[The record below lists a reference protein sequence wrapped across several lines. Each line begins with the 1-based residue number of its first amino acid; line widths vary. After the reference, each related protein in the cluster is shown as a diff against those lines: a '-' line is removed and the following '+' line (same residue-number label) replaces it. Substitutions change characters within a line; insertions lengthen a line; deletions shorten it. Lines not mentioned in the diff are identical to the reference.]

1 MTSLG
6 KCLFFASIATLA
18 MGAPSGNAADDTLSK
33 IKAKGVMVV
42 GLSATYEPWEFM
54 DGQTIAGFDPEF
66 SGKLATALGVKAKL
80 VDTDWTGVIPAF
92 YAGNFDVIISAMSVS
107 GERLRKVLFTQP
119 YEVHTN
125 YLVSKDKNIKSATEL
140 EGKIIA
146 SVSTDADQ
154 EILEHWKKL
163 GHEFKEVLFLSTQQE
178 AFLAVE
184 AGRAD
189 AAIAPYGIARDY
201 AEKRGYSF
209 VEGWG
214 PMKYTAIA
222 VRIGDETLCKA
233 LDGEITKLK
242 MSGELS
248 DLYGKWFKM
257 PAMEDKN
264 PPTYKACEENK

>member
-1 MTSLG
+1 MMSLR
-6 KCLFFASIATLA
+6 KYLVSVSVATLA
-18 MGAPSGNAADDTLSK
+18 LGVPSGKAAEDTLSK
-33 IKAKGVMVV
+33 IKEKGTMVV

-54 DGQTIAGFDPEF
+54 DGQTIAGFDPEL
-66 SGKLATALGVKAKL
+66 SHKLAAALGVKAEL

-107 GERLRKVLFTQP
+107 SERLSKVLFTQP

-125 YLVSKDKNIKSATEL
+125 YLVAKDKNIKSAAEL

-154 EILEHWKKL
+154 EILEHWKSL
-163 GHEFKEVLFLSTQQE
+163 GHEFKDILFLGTQQE

-189 AAIAPYGIARDY
+189 AAIAAYGIARDY

-222 VRIGDETLCKA
+222 VRNEDEALCKA
-233 LDGEITKLK
+233 LDAEITKLK
-242 MSGELS
+242 ASGELAE
-248 DLYGKWFKM
+248 LYGKWFKM

-264 PPTYKACEENK
+264 PPEYKVCEQGQ